1 MRIPLLAAFIII
13 ASIQGC
19 RGTDSAPSN
28 SATSDPGA
36 GAGAAPTPGAGAA
49 PTPGAGAA
57 PTPNKTSATL
67 SCGSPQL
74 TVGAP
79 AADSTSLDVALNG
92 NDKTQTFTSGSVFTI
107 ALDSVVPRPDVL
119 NWQINNYAGTTIT
132 SGSINLARGATAA
145 SLQCTSTISGYFAV
159 SAHLQNSRVTL
170 PRRGSRPAGFATF
183 GVLPNVEDL
192 LPTAA
197 SAPLDRHRIGLQG
210 SNFVEAGVCCNVSGL
225 QPVNENLGSTWVLD
239 SRSELRTEPNHAG
252 QYNPATYRLD
262 VGFKQGT
269 LARIVTLNGIPSW
282 ASTAPTPTSTGSYP
296 PKSLSAFQS
305 YTALV
310 GQESAHV
317 QAEYLPDQQKNY
329 YQVTWEPDPGPSTQ
343 WMGTD
348 SEFVALYKAA
358 WNGVH
363 STDPNAA
370 VMGPTTTGITLCSD
384 WLNRLAPLGFTKY
397 LDAVSCHGYYTI
409 SASSAK
415 PPEPANLPG
424 QMQALR
430 QSITN
435 LLPSGTRLFITETGI
450 SYPRGS
456 KYSPTFPTAEV
467 LLQHAEAV
475 VRTHLILLGEGADTS
490 FLFYSADYSYEVGFG
505 LYFNLS
511 MPNPDF
517 GSPNI
522 SPKPAAMA
530 VAAATRLVDASR
542 SLGAMTHMPTGAFGY
557 SFMLS
562 DKSHAITALW
572 AHNGSFNANVP
583 YQFQLNAPSSTGA
596 AVVFDAMGNPSNVQY
611 TDGKLQLTLSEM
623 PIYVLSSNI
632 SALQPQLRAPEGYIA
647 QP

>member
-1 MRIPLLAAFIII
+1 MRIPFLVAFIIL

-19 RGTDSAPSN
+19 RDAGQAPSDSAT
-28 SATSDPGA
+28 SASGAGSSAAPTPNTPSDPGA
-36 GAGAAPTPGAGAA
+36 N
-49 PTPGAGAA
+49 AGAA
-57 PTPNKTSATL
+57 PTPNTTSATL

-79 AADSTSLDVALNG
+79 AAHSPSLDIALDG

-107 ALDSVVPRPDVL
+107 AFNSVVLSADVL
-119 NWQINNYAGTTIT
+119 NWHINNYAGTTIT
-132 SGSINLARGATAA
+132 SGSIKLAGGATAA

-159 SAHLQNSRVTL
+159 SAQLQNSGVTL
-170 PRRGSRPAGFATF
+170 PQRGSRPAGFASF

-192 LPTAA
+192 LPTAP

-210 SNFVEAGVCCNVSGL
+210 TNFVEAGICCNGNGL
-225 QPVNENLGSTWVLD
+225 QPVNDNLGSAWVLD
-239 SRSELRTEPNHAG
+239 SRSELTTEPKYAG
-252 QYNPATYRLD
+252 QYNPATYPLN
-262 VGFKQGT
+262 VGFKEGT

-282 ASTAPTPTSTGSYP
+282 ASTAPTPASTGSYP
-296 PKSLSAFQS
+296 PKSFSAFQS

-310 GQESAHV
+310 GRESARV
-317 QAEYLPDQQKNY
+317 QAEYIPNQQKNY

-343 WMGTD
+343 WKGTD
-348 SEFVALYKAA
+348 SEFVALYQSA

-397 LDAVSCHGYYTI
+397 LDAVSCHGYYTN

-430 QSITN
+430 QSMTN

-450 SYPRGS
+450 SYPSGS
-456 KYSPTFPTAEV
+456 KYSPTFPTAEL

-490 FLFYSADYSYEVGFG
+490 FLFYSADYSSEVGFG

-511 MPNPDF
+511 MPNPDY

-530 VAAATRLVDASR
+530 VAAATRLVDGSR
-542 SLGAMTHMPTGAFGY
+542 SLGAMTNMPTGAYGY

-562 DKSHAITALW
+562 DKTHAITPLW
-572 AHNGSFNANVP
+572 AHNESFDANVP
-583 YQFQLNAPSSTGA
+583 FQFQLDAPSSTGT
-596 AVVFDAMGNPSNVQY
+596 AVVLDAMGNPTNVQY

-632 SALQPQLRAPEGYIA
+632 SALQPQLRAAEGYIA